1 MSLRVVYF
9 GTYRAEY
16 ARNQILIEG
25 LRRTGVEVVECHT
38 ALWRGVEDRVQAAS
52 GGWMNPAF
60 WWRLMRTYVQLLIN
74 YRQIGKYDILVVG
87 YPGHMD
93 IFPAWLL
100 ARLRRK
106 PLVWDVL
113 NSLYLIT
120 TERGIQQRSR
130 FTVEL
135 IRHMERLACRLSSP
149 GGVRTFMVQGGD
161 VAGSQCTGRRWAGG
175 GARVPRESEQP
186 LFR

>member
-25 LRRTGVEVVECHT
+25 LRRVGVEVVECHT
-38 ALWRGVEDRVQAAS
+38 SLWRGVEDRVQAAS
-52 GGWMNPAF
+52 GGWMNPSF
-60 WWRLMRTYVQLLIN
+60 LGRLMRTYLQLLMN

-100 ARLRRK
+100 AH
-106 PLVWDVL
+106 
-113 NSLYLIT
+113 
-120 TERGIQQRSR
+120 Q
-130 FTVEL
+130 
-135 IRHMERLACRLSSP
+135 ACGP
-149 GGVRTFMVQGGD
+149 G
-161 VAGSQCTGRRWAGG
+161 A
-175 GARVPRESEQP
+175 
-186 LFR
+186 L